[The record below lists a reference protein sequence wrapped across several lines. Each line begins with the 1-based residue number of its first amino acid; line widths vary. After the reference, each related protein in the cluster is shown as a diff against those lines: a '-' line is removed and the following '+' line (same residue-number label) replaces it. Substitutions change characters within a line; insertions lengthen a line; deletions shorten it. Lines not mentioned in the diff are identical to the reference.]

1 MIGFVHIAKTA
12 GSSVKYI
19 LRNSFGIGH
28 CNLMTLDA
36 SGTGKDADLAFAKK
50 VHVGLKSISG
60 HTLIHPTAMLSERI
74 DYFTFLR
81 DPITRFASHYQQWVR
96 RRVSTGK
103 SSDFDE
109 YIGAPRTWNRQ
120 VRAIAGEPDL
130 ELAKQELADHYFL
143 VGLVERFDDS
153 VAAFGALCPYPV
165 DLSYLRRHVAIDKT
179 DMKRVLADEGCRRR
193 IVEANELDLE
203 IYAHARDVLFPAQ
216 LEKAQ
221 LGPDSPRAR
230 EVSAGEFA
238 PRYKLSRLFA
248 QVVYRPL
255 IKRKQR
261 KFAAH
266 RGGGSADT
274 KTGAK
279 TPGAKKEAA
288 HSGEMNA

>member
-28 CNLMTLDA
+28 CNLQTLDG
-36 SGTGKDADLAFAKK
+36 SGTSTDRDLAFAKK

-60 HTLIHPTAMLSERI
+60 HTLVHPTATLSEPI

-81 DPITRFASHYQQWVR
+81 DPMTRFASHYQQWVR

-103 SSDFDE
+103 STDFDE
-109 YIGAPRTWNRQ
+109 YVGAPRTWNRQ
-120 VRAIAGEPDL
+120 VRAIAGAPDL
-130 ELAKQELADHYFL
+130 ELAKRELAERYFL

-165 DLSYLRRHVAIDKT
+165 DLSYVRRHVAVDKT

-203 IYAHARDVLFPAQ
+203 LHAHARDVLFPAN
-216 LEKAQ
+216 LEAAR

-230 EVSAGEFA
+230 EVPASEFA

-255 IKRKQR
+255 IKVQRRKLAKR
-261 KFAAH
+261 A
-266 RGGGSADT
+266 SAD
-274 KTGAK
+274 A
-279 TPGAKKEAA
+279 PEEAA
-288 HSGEMNA
+288 HGGEMNA